1 MNTGPKVIQ
10 KEKRKKD
17 AVINFLT
24 TGIRRIFKMILAL
37 NKVVDLCSIAV
48 TRDHARMQ
56 VKTKK
61 IGVFLARLG

>member
-1 MNTGPKVIQ
+1 MIQ
-10 KEKRKKD
+10 KEKKRKKD
-17 AVINFLT
+17 AVTNFLT

-61 IGVFLARLG
+61 NRRILARLG